1 VDKFQQEVVMSLR
14 SIGAI
19 AIFATAACCAAP
31 AAWAQDPTI
40 HQVYQAAEAGKFI
53 EAQAMMDKVLRDHPK
68 SGKAHYIQAELLA
81 KQGKFAQAGTELAS
95 AERLAPGLPFAKPEA
110 VEQLRA
116 LAARA
121 RKAPATPAATIA
133 EAKPDLSYERQ
144 TPVTPTGGGLPWGM
158 ILAVGAVIVF
168 AFAWFR
174 RKSASQAVQQ
184 RYAQTAGPAGTP
196 GAGAAYPQYANAG
209 NTPFGPGAVPP
220 GGGIGSG
227 IMGGLATGAAL
238 GAGMVAGQA
247 LMHRFTDGNGNAT
260 GHGNNVAPGTD
271 VLATPDPLFDTPPLG
286 DDMGGADFGVSDAG
300 SWDSGGSGGD
310 EWN

>member
-1 VDKFQQEVVMSLR
+1 MSLR

-19 AIFATAACCAAP
+19 AILATAAWCAAP

-81 KQGKFAQAGTELAS
+81 KQGKFAQAGTELAT

-121 RKAPATPAATIA
+121 HKAPPATRAATIPD
-133 EAKPDLSYERQ
+133 AKPDMSYERQ
-144 TPVTPTGGGLPWGM
+144 TPVAPAGGGLPWGM

-174 RKSASQAVQQ
+174 KKAASQAVQQ

-196 GAGAAYPQYANAG
+196 GAGGAYPQYANAG
-209 NTPFGPGAVPP
+209 NAPFGPGAAAP

-247 LMHRFTDGNGNAT
+247 LMHRFTDGDGNSTA
-260 GHGNNVAPGTD
+260 HGNNQTSGATP
-271 VLATPDPLFDTPPLG
+271 LATPDPLFDTPPLN
-286 DDMGGADFGVSDAG
+286 DDMGGSDFGLSDPG
-300 SWDSGGSGGD
+300 SWDDGGGGGGGGD

>member
-1 VDKFQQEVVMSLR
+1 MSLR
-14 SIGAI
+14 SLGAV
-19 AIFATAACCAAP
+19 AVLAAAAWCVAP
-31 AAWAQDPTI
+31 AALAQDPTI

-53 EAQAMMDKVLRDHPK
+53 EAQAMMDTVLRDHPK

-81 KQGKFAQAGTELAS
+81 KQGKFAQAGTELAT

-121 RKAPATPAATIA
+121 HKAPATRAATVP
-133 EAKPDLSYERQ
+133 EAGPDLSYART
-144 TPVTPTGGGLPWGM
+144 TPETPTGGGMPWGL
-158 ILAVGAVIVF
+158 ILGVGALIGL

-174 RKSASQAVQQ
+174 KKAANQPVQQ
-184 RYAQTAGPAGTP
+184 RYSQTAGPAGTP
-196 GAGAAYPQYANAG
+196 GAGAAYPQYANPGTA
-209 NTPFGPGAVPP
+209 PFGPGAVPP

-247 LMHRFTDGNGNAT
+247 LMHRFTDGNGTNHGAT
-260 GHGNNVAPGTD
+260 GNNLAPGAD
-271 VLATPDPLFDTPPLG
+271 PLATPDPLFDTPPLN
-286 DDMGGADFGVSDAG
+286 DDMGGSDFGVSDAG
-300 SWDSGGSGGD
+300 SWDSGGGGGD